1 MVLYFPKGESFR
13 IYVNGKVHK
22 NVWKTNVTIQ
32 AAKVAL
38 LKKQVGDVKTGRLYR
53 MCWFS

>member
-1 MVLYFPKGESFR
+1 MYFPKGKSFR
-13 IYVNGKVHK
+13 IYVNGTVHK

-38 LKKQVGDVKTGRLYR
+38 LRKQVGGVRTGRLYK